1 MAEPTLFT
9 LAQARGWLTGA
20 RLVGAGDTA
29 ITGVSTDTRAIAP
42 GQLFVAIRG
51 DRFDANDF
59 AAQAV
64 AAGAAAVIV
73 EREIAGLAAPSLVV
87 ADGRRALGELA
98 IGWRRRFAIP
108 LIAVTG
114 SNGKTTVKEMIASVL
129 AVAHG
134 ETARFATPGNLNND
148 VGLPLSVLRL
158 RDAHRVAVLEL
169 GMNHPGEIAW
179 LATIAAP
186 TVAVVNNAQREHQ
199 EFMSSVHA
207 TAVENGAVIAAL
219 AADGVAVFPGDD
231 EHTALWQQLAAARRT
246 IRFGLRDAAG
256 GATGGRVGGLEVW
269 ADADARPER
278 FELSIGGQRATVR
291 LAIAGRHNVRNAL
304 AAAACCAAIGVEPGA
319 IVAGLAAFRPVSGRL
334 VRTATRGGATLI
346 DDSYNA
352 NPDSVRAAIDVLAGE
367 PAPRTLVL
375 GDMGEVGDQ
384 GPQFHREVGVFARER
399 GIERLLALGD
409 AVRDSVAAFGAGAQH
424 CASLDELLAA
434 LRPLDAP
441 GQVLLVKGS
450 RFMRMERVVA
460 ALGVAATGGH

>member
-9 LAQARGWLTGA
+9 LAQAQGWLTAA
-20 RLVGAGDTA
+20 RLTSTRLAGAGDTA
-29 ITGVSTDTRAIAP
+29 ITGVSTDTRTIAP
-42 GQLFVAIRG
+42 GQLFVAVRG

-59 AAQAV
+59 AAQAIG
-64 AAGAAAVIV
+64 AGAAAVIV
-73 EREIAGLAAPSLVV
+73 ERDIAGLAAPSLVV

-129 AVAHG
+129 AVSHG
-134 ETARFATPGNLNND
+134 EAARFATPGNLNND

-186 TVAVVNNAQREHQ
+186 TVAMVNNAQREHQ
-199 EFMSSVHA
+199 EFMPSVHA

-219 AADGVAVFPGDD
+219 AADGIAVFPGDD
-231 EHTALWQQLAAARRT
+231 EHTPVWQQLAGARRT
-246 IRFGLRDAAG
+246 IRFGLTEDCDVRAA
-256 GATGGRVGGLEVW
+256 
-269 ADADARPER
+269 ADARPEQ
-278 FELSIGGQRATVR
+278 FELSIGEQRTTVR

-304 AAAACCAAIGVEPGA
+304 AAAACCAAIGIDIGTIA
-319 IVAGLAAFRPVSGRL
+319 AGLAAFRPVSGRL
-334 VRTATRGGATLI
+334 VRTTTRGGATLI

-352 NPDSVRAAIDVLAGE
+352 NPDSVRAAIDVLAAE
-367 PAPRTLVL
+367 PAPRALVL
-375 GDMGEVGDQ
+375 GDMGEVGGQ
-384 GPQFHREVGVFARER
+384 GPQFHREVGAYARER

-409 AVRDSVAAFGAGAQH
+409 ATRDSVAAFGAGAQH

-441 GQVLLVKGS
+441 GRVLLVKGS
-450 RFMRMERVVA
+450 RFMRMERVAAALRGTVA
-460 ALGVAATGGH
+460 AGGH